1 MKGHKDEYR
10 IWCRAAAGLP
20 IFMKDWWLDAV
31 CMGKEWEAIL
41 LPSGAMMPYLA
52 RKRWGMRFTLM
63 PQHTQIAGYVG
74 DSDSPS
80 DIAKAIDAL
89 GLAYYYQKYP
99 INQSWVQDL
108 RAFGFTVK
116 EMITYRITDLSDEK
130 ALIRSFS
137 ENKRR
142 QIKKAAHLQVDESL
156 HADQFYAFHQNCL
169 KKQHKPISY
178 SPIYWQTLYSS
189 CIDHQ
194 AGKLIGLRDRDG
206 ELTAAAFLVYDD
218 STCYYLIPAYD
229 PDKGSNGAGARL
241 VLESIRFAAQHNLV
255 FDFEGSMIP
264 GIANHYRQF
273 GSTPTSYYS
282 VEKTY
287 NSLFRLL
294 LWGNNILNR
303 NKK

>member
-10 IWCRAAAGLP
+10 IWCRTAAGLP

-41 LPSGAMMPYLA
+41 LPSGAMMPYLE

-130 ALIRSFS
+130 ALIRSTT
-137 ENKRR
+137 ENKR
-142 QIKKAAHLQVDESL
+142 KKTKKDAHLKKDESKNTQQINPI
-156 HADQFYAFHQNCL
+156 H
-169 KKQHKPISY
+169 KK
-178 SPIYWQTLYSS
+178 
-189 CIDHQ
+189 
-194 AGKLIGLRDRDG
+194 
-206 ELTAAAFLVYDD
+206 
-218 STCYYLIPAYD
+218 
-229 PDKGSNGAGARL
+229 
-241 VLESIRFAAQHNLV
+241 
-255 FDFEGSMIP
+255 
-264 GIANHYRQF
+264 
-273 GSTPTSYYS
+273 
-282 VEKTY
+282 
-287 NSLFRLL
+287 
-294 LWGNNILNR
+294 
-303 NKK
+303 